1 MKQKLQRITL
11 VGLLIVG
18 SIAQA
23 KAQGEMKAEGILGTE
38 IISGE
43 QVLVNQKMKANYSNW
58 KSPVDAVSQLT
69 TLDRYVNFLFQD
81 STVKFVSN
89 DGSENFNTWV
99 SVGAAFTPNDP
110 ILDLSDDNIRLS
122 RYNEY
127 TLDSLFFPY
136 LYVRYVDSLEVE
148 GTMAEVVDTLIVQFY
163 KSDNL
168 DNRSFTPPNED
179 TELFM
184 KPDNWTPS
192 IQGSNNVSY
201 EVKIPLKGAD
211 STTRPSADGW
221 VSSSQIIGLP
231 SGFNIASDA
240 ATVELQ
246 FTNAVGFSVSF
257 KTMLPYNFGD
267 TIEARN
273 GANITNKLNY
283 FGHSMF
289 LNASV
294 EVKQKEHINNS
305 WWVDKVLATGNTV
318 NGWSNSIPG
327 NAYFD
332 DRYVNYAFHIS
343 TNTLGTED
351 LNNNITFGVYPNPIS
366 SLDILKADFNLV
378 NSTDVSIE
386 IFDLLGNK
394 VKDVANGFYTSGEHK
409 IDVSIS
415 DLSAGMY
422 IYSIKAGNASASKKI
437 SIVD

>member
-1 MKQKLQRITL
+1 MKKQVQRITL
-11 VGLLIVG
+11 IGLLTMGFIT
-18 SIAQA
+18 QA
-23 KAQGEMKAEGILGTE
+23 NAQGEMKADGILGTE
-38 IISGE
+38 IITGE
-43 QVLVNQKMKANYSNW
+43 QELVNQKMKANYSNW
-58 KSPVDAVSQLT
+58 KSPVDAVTQLT
-69 TLDRYVNFLFQD
+69 TLDRFVNFLFQD
-81 STVKFVSN
+81 STVKFVSD

-99 SVGAAFTPNDP
+99 SIGAAFTPNDP
-110 ILDLSDDNIRLS
+110 ILDLSDDNVRLS

-136 LYVRYVDSLEVE
+136 LYVRYIDSMEVE
-148 GTMAEVVDTLIVQFY
+148 GNMAEVVDTMIVQFY

-168 DNRSFTPPNED
+168 ESRSFTPANED
-179 TELFM
+179 TELYM
-184 KPDNWTPS
+184 KPDNWTS
-192 IQGSNNVSY
+192 SVLGSNNVSY
-201 EVKIPLKGAD
+201 EVRIPLKGAD
-211 STTRPSADGW
+211 STTRPSSDGW
-221 VSSSQIIGLP
+221 ASSSRIVALP
-231 SGFNIASDA
+231 PSFNIDSDA
-240 ATVELQ
+240 ATDDLQ

-289 LNASV
+289 LNRSV
-294 EVKQKEHINNS
+294 EVKQKEYINNS

-343 TNTLGTED
+343 TTTLGTEN
-351 LNNNITFGVYPNPIS
+351 LNSNVTFGVYPNPLS
-366 SLDILKADFNLV
+366 SSEILKADFNLV
-378 NSTDVSIE
+378 NSTDVTIE

-409 IDVSIS
+409 INASITN
-415 DLSAGMY
+415 LTPGMY

-437 SIVD
+437 SIID